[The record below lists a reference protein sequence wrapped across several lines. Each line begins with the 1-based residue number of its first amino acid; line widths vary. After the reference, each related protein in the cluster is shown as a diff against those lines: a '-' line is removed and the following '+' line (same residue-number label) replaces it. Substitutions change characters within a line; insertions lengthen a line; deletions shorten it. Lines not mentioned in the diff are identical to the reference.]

1 MSKSEEALADAV
13 SSARSGS
20 ASGVARKGARR
31 RKATREEKSER
42 IRKELFRAAAEIVG
56 EVGYAGAS
64 ITLITQRA
72 GVAQG
77 TFYNYFESRQDV
89 LDKLLPELGEQMR
102 RHIRE
107 AALQAPHNFAELERR
122 GFEAFFGFLKENP
135 HFLRILNEAESYAL
149 AGYQKH
155 FDATSKEY
163 VRFLARAQ
171 RNGEFPGYDEDEL
184 EAVAF
189 ILMAA
194 RSYLAVRYL
203 GQHTNRRRPNK
214 LPPAVVDTYMK
225 FVLHGLQGGVVGG
238 ARRARER
245 GDKSGR

>member
-1 MSKSEEALADAV
+1 MAKSEEALADAV
-13 SSARSGS
+13 SSARAGS
-20 ASGVARKGARR
+20 AGGVSRKATRR

-77 TFYNYFESRQDV
+77 TFYNYFESRQDL
-89 LDKLLPELGEQMR
+89 LDKLLPELGEEMR
-102 RHIRE
+102 VHIRD
-107 AALQAPHNFAELERR
+107 AALRAPHNFAELERS

-135 HFLRILNEAESYAL
+135 HFLRILNEAESYAV

-155 FDATSKEY
+155 LDATAKDY

-171 RNGEFPGYDEDEL
+171 RNGEFPGYQEVEL
-184 EAVAF
+184 EAIAF

-203 GQHTNRRRPNK
+203 GKHVNRRRPTK
-214 LPPAVVDTYMK
+214 LPPVVVDTYMK
-225 FVLHGLQGGVVGG
+225 FVLHGLQGGGG
-238 ARRARER
+238 SARRTP
-245 GDKSGR
+245 DKADRSGR

>member
-1 MSKSEEALADAV
+1 MSGA
-13 SSARSGS
+13 G
-20 ASGVARKGARR
+20 GVARKGARP

-77 TFYNYFESRQDV
+77 TFYNYFESRQDL
-89 LDKLLPELGEQMR
+89 LDKLLPEIGEHMR
-102 RHIRE
+102 VHIRE
-107 AALQAPHNFAELERR
+107 AALRAPHKFAELERR
-122 GFEAFFGFLKENP
+122 GFEAFFGFLKDNP

-155 FDATSKEY
+155 LEATAKDY

-171 RNGEFPGYDEDEL
+171 RNGEFPGYHEVEL
-184 EAVAF
+184 EAIAF

-203 GQHTNRRRPNK
+203 GKQIDRRRPTK

-225 FVLHGLQGGVVGG
+225 FVLHGLQGGVAN
-238 ARRARER
+238 ARRTPVKPDGSDR
-245 GDKSGR
+245 

>member
-1 MSKSEEALADAV
+1 MADAI
-13 SSARSGS
+13 SSARGS
-20 ASGVARKGARR
+20 RAGGVSRKGARR
-31 RKATREEKSER
+31 PKATREEKSER
-42 IRKELFRAAAEIVG
+42 IRRELFRAAAEIVG

-77 TFYNYFESRQDV
+77 TFYNYFESRQDL

-102 RHIRE
+102 LHIRE
-107 AALQAPHNFAELERR
+107 AALRAPHNFAELERS

-155 FDATSKEY
+155 FEATAKDY
-163 VRFLARAQ
+163 VRFLGRAQ
-171 RNGEFPGYDEDEL
+171 RNGEFPGYEEHEL
-184 EAVAF
+184 EAIAF

-203 GQHTNRRRPNK
+203 GQHINRRRLTK

-225 FVLHGLQGGVVGG
+225 FVLHGLQGGV
-238 ARRARER
+238 ARHRRPPGKAD
-245 GDKSGR
+245 GSGR

>member
-1 MSKSEEALADAV
+1 M
-13 SSARSGS
+13 SSARASS
-20 ASGVARKGARR
+20 AGRVSRKIAGR

-77 TFYNYFESRQDV
+77 TFYNYFELRQDL

-102 RHIRE
+102 VHIRE
-107 AALQAPHNFAELERR
+107 AALRAPHNFAELERR

-155 FDATSKEY
+155 LEATSKNY

-171 RNGEFPGYDEDEL
+171 RNGEFPGYEEDEL
-184 EAVAF
+184 EAIAF

-203 GQHTNRRRPNK
+203 GQHINRRRPTK

-225 FVLHGLQGGVVGG
+225 FVLHGLQSSVAG
-238 ARRARER
+238 ARPAREKA
-245 GDKSGR
+245 DKSDR

>member
-1 MSKSEEALADAV
+1 MSSD
-13 SSARSGS
+13 R
-20 ASGVARKGARR
+20 ASGPGRGARKGARP

-42 IRKELFRAAAEIVG
+42 IREELFRAAAEIVG

-77 TFYNYFESRQDV
+77 TFYNYFESRQDL
-89 LDKLLPELGEQMR
+89 LDKLLPALGEQMR
-102 RHIRE
+102 VHIRE
-107 AALQAPHNFAELERR
+107 AALQAPHNFAALERR

-155 FDATSKEY
+155 IEGTAKDY

-171 RNGEFPGYDEDEL
+171 RNGEFPGYKEDEL
-184 EAVAF
+184 EAIAF

-203 GQHTNRRRPNK
+203 GQHINRRRPTK
-214 LPPAVVDTYMK
+214 LPGAVVDTYMK
-225 FVLHGLQGGVVGG
+225 FVLHGLQGGVAGD
-238 ARRARER
+238 RRGPGKPDR
-245 GDKSGR
+245 SGR

>member
-1 MSKSEEALADAV
+1 MADAV
-13 SSARSGS
+13 SSARASG
-20 ASGVARKGARR
+20 AGGVARKGGARR

-42 IRKELFRAAAEIVG
+42 IRKELFSAAAEIVG

-77 TFYNYFESRQDV
+77 TFYNYFESRQDL

-102 RHIRE
+102 VHIRD
-107 AALQAPHNFAELERR
+107 AALRAPHNFAELERR
-122 GFEAFFGFLKENP
+122 GFEAFFGFLNDNP
-135 HFLRILNEAESYAL
+135 HFLRILNEAESYAH

-155 FDATSKEY
+155 LETTAKDY

-171 RNGEFPGYDEDEL
+171 RNGEFPGYEEVEL
-184 EAVAF
+184 EAIAF

-203 GQHTNRRRPNK
+203 GKHVNRRRPTK

-225 FVLHGLQGGVVGG
+225 FVLHGLQGGVAH
-238 ARRARER
+238 ARRTTGKA
-245 GDKSGR
+245 DKSGR